1 VDKENQLAILQAML
15 NQISLEDPK
24 FKSLIRQQ
32 ISNAWKKR
40 EQRAIDRE
48 TIRRL
53 KIQNKK
59 LLERVAFLKEQLK
72 TIKKDK
78 KQMLNR
84 IKQFVKLNNPLNN
97 PKIRKG

>member
-1 VDKENQLAILQAML
+1 ML